1 MSWHALCDDM
11 RQVILRSA
19 LEDTHGNITVP
30 GLVLG
35 TALRRVSKA
44 VAAQLVAV
52 KTPYDA
58 EVTYEG
64 NWPVHFVGGHNFGEG
79 GPPGDA
85 WGGFYVVRDPRSGHV
100 FACTVKYAIGGGGPC
115 ARSVRS
121 DALEVDRLW
130 PLWRLAQ
137 LVNGH
142 CTDFSKR
149 LPDLVAV
156 AGNEERLVA
165 KHEILGP
172 NLRDFGWDVIRK
184 HNQLET
190 ISHNGLD
197 APPCT
202 HSDDFISHVVR
213 KRGWGIYL
221 VKHPE
226 LVLCTT
232 LDYGYDLFALTS
244 VSDAPADVNAP
255 RSTFA
260 HDERVPPLG
269 VALGWYDHGEV
280 VQATGWMT
288 SLYCHGREGVP
299 THYTRALPEQLLRRM
314 GVLAE
319 RRAEKLRMEAARAAR
334 AARGGGKKRK
344 RPRDDGPAA
353 RVGRLPRSAALKA
366 KKKMNDQL
374 QYDAWQHADGRFFS
388 YLKPKEERD
397 VHDDDQYAAPG
408 AQVTPEYTSD
418 GEYSPDGEGRDVAPA
433 EWRQRN
439 YEAEVA
445 KARQDYHDMLEPSDN
460 EESCF

>member
-11 RQVILRSA
+11 KHTILRMA
-19 LEDTHGNITVP
+19 LEDTRGNVTVP

-44 VAAQLVAV
+44 VAAQLAAV

-64 NWPVHFVGGHNFGEG
+64 NWPVCFVGGYGFGDK
-79 GPPGDA
+79 PR
-85 WGGFYVVRDPRSGHV
+85 FFIVRDPHSGHV
-100 FACTVKYAIGGGGPC
+100 FACTVE
-115 ARSVRS
+115 S
-121 DALEVDRLW
+121 DPFWANGEALEVDRLW

-142 CTDFSKR
+142 CADFSKR

-156 AGNEERLVA
+156 AGHEEVLVA
-165 KHEILGP
+165 KHELLGP
-172 NLRDFGWDVIRK
+172 RLYDNEWDVIRK
-184 HNQLET
+184 HNQIET
-190 ISHNGLD
+190 ISHSGLD
-197 APPCT
+197 APPHT
-202 HSDDFISHVVR
+202 HSDDFISHLVR
-213 KRGWGIYL
+213 KRGASRLLYL
-221 VKHPE
+221 AKHPE

-244 VSDAPADVNAP
+244 VSDAPT
-255 RSTFA
+255 TFA

-269 VALGWYDHGEV
+269 VALGWYDRGEV

-299 THYTRALPEQLLRRM
+299 THYTRALPDTLLRRM

-319 RRAEKLRMEAARAAR
+319 RRAEKLRMEAAHAALL

-353 RVGRLPRSAALKA
+353 RVGRLPRGAALKA

-418 GEYSPDGEGRDVAPA
+418 GEYSPDGEGQHVAPA

-439 YEAEVA
+439 YEAEVD